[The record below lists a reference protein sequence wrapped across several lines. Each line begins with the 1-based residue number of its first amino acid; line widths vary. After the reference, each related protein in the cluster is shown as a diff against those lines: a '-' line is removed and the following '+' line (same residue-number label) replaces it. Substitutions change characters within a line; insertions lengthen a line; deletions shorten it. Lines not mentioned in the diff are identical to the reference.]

1 MGVQEKS
8 SDSKLGV
15 GKKWESLRASW
26 RRWHPELSLAERT
39 GLGGVGRG
47 KSVPG
52 YGMCR
57 AVWQGLKS
65 GRQADERQTPLL
77 EAFKCLRL
85 CA

>member
-1 MGVQEKS
+1 M
-8 SDSKLGV
+8 L
-15 GKKWESLRASW
+15 WESQKRAQIPNGEWGRSGNH
-26 RRWHPELSLAERT
+26 RGLPGGDDILSLAERT

-52 YGMCR
+52 YGVCR

-65 GRQADERQTPLL
+65 GRQADEGLTPLL

-85 CA
+85 CV